1 MIIKIPFIGK
11 YELKKVRKVIP
22 FGDEFETYEEFA
34 YKNSNEYKLL
44 KNAIRALLKG
54 HSPGHI
60 YNNFIGSGYKHYT
73 SRKFTRA
80 LFRLTKDCPERL
92 EIVPRIHKKKE
103 EEVSE

>member
-11 YELKKVRKVIP
+11 YELKKVRKAIP
-22 FGDEFETYEEFA
+22 FDDEYETYEEFV

-44 KNAIRALLKG
+44 KNAIRALLKW

-60 YNNFIGSGYKHYT
+60 YNNFIGCGYKHYT

-92 EIVPRIHKKKE
+92 EIIPRRHKKKE

>member
-22 FGDEFETYEEFA
+22 FGDEFETHEEFVF
-34 YKNSNEYKLL
+34 KNSNEYKLL
-44 KNAIRALLKG
+44 KNAIRALLKEC
-54 HSPGHI
+54 SPDII
-60 YNNFIGSGYKHYT
+60 YRNFMCYGYKHYT

-80 LFRLTKDCPERL
+80 LFRLTKDCPDRI
-92 EIVPRIHKKKE
+92 EIVPRRHKKKE